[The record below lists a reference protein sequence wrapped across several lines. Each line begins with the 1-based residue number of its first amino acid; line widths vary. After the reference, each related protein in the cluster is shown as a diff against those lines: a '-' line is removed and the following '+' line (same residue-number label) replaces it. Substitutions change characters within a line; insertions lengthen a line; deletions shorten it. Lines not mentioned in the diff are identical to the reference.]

1 MLYWEA
7 KRRYEFL
14 KRFREK
20 VVAYDN
26 NAQWNYDDNDWDEN
40 EEAVR
45 RRRQVNEDMA
55 EVTTACQEVGHSTI
69 IHYSPPP
76 LIGGFEGEIDVLTNI
91 FRLPSLGV
99 DFAQLLDRLDRVI
112 GVYRWHVSH
121 LWRQLFNPLYWLA
134 LIGAVPFRILRR
146 AGFNVERAETSLF
159 GKLVKASIS
168 FLTLIYFSLAIL
180 EKLDLLAPVIVAV
193 KRLGGYHP

>member
-26 NAQWNYDDNDWDEN
+26 NAQWNYDDNDWNEN
-40 EEAVR
+40 EEAAR

-55 EVTTACQEVGHSTI
+55 EVTTACQEVVHSTI
-69 IHYSPPP
+69 IYYSPPP

-134 LIGAVPFRILRR
+134 LIGAVPLGNQLRQLLEDER
-146 AGFNVERAETSLF
+146 VSRELRLLQDSLDVFSNV
-159 GKLVKASIS
+159 
-168 FLTLIYFSLAIL
+168 FL
-180 EKLDLLAPVIVAV
+180 
-193 KRLGGYHP
+193 LGE